1 VIDVATTRDRPGVTG
16 LAGLAERGDDA
27 TAERLLADV
36 YEVFGPDRVALASSF
51 GAEDMVLVDLMS
63 RLTERPRVFTL
74 DTGRL
79 PQETYDLMDATTR
92 RYEIPIEV
100 YFPDP
105 AAVEAMVRAKGLNLF
120 YDSVENRV
128 ECCRVR
134 KVEPL
139 LRALETV
146 DAWVTG
152 VRRDQTS
159 SRADTPQFG
168 ADARRPG
175 LWKVAPLAGWTEDEV
190 WTYVRQHDVP
200 YNALHDRGYPS
211 VGCAP
216 CTRAVAEGA
225 DPRSGRWWWE
235 QGSDRECG
243 LHLDMV
249 PGRSAAAPTAT
260 LSGGGT

>member
-1 VIDVATTRDRPGVTG
+1 MATTSERLTG
-16 LAGLAERGDDA
+16 TRLAERAAMRREDA
-27 TAERLLADV
+27 SPEKVLADAF
-36 YEVFGPDRVALASSF
+36 EAFGADRVALASSF
-51 GAEDMVLVDLMS
+51 GLEDMVLVDLMS
-63 RLTERPRVFTL
+63 RLTNRPRVFTL

-79 PQETYDLMDATTR
+79 PQETYDLMDVTSK
-92 RYEIPIEV
+92 RYGIPIEV
-100 YFPDP
+100 YVPN
-105 AAVEAMVRAKGLNLF
+105 AADVEAMVRAKGLNLF

-139 LRALETV
+139 MRALETV

-168 ADARRPG
+168 IDARRDG
-175 LWKVAPLAGWTEDEV
+175 LWKVAPIAGWTEAEV
-190 WTYVRQHDVP
+190 WSYVRKHDVP

-216 CTRAVAEGA
+216 CTRAVRAGA

-235 QGSDRECG
+235 QGSERECG
-243 LHLDMV
+243 LHLDIV
-249 PGRSAAAPTAT
+249 PGRAAAPAAR
-260 LSGGGT
+260 SGGDGHDH